1 MANINPTRKSFHPA
15 KPLTRN
21 HMPSDFSISLD
32 QYTSGR
38 SVRIPADFGPSQTLS
53 GFDPSYR
60 NIVDYIGKTY
70 SEDSRAFDD
79 YGLQLGSK
87 KIISDTHH
95 TTGAFPDIILDAEE
109 VIWAGDD
116 IIGFHTSHL
125 TRIIGT
131 NTGRSRYGEPKEK
144 RISVM
149 VIANCIALENEI
161 FHEHVLYNLSLI
173 HI

>member
-1 MANINPTRKSFHPA
+1 MARPILK
-15 KPLTRN
+15 
-21 HMPSDFSISLD
+21 
-32 QYTSGR
+32 
-38 SVRIPADFGPSQTLS
+38 
-53 GFDPSYR
+53 
-60 NIVDYIGKTY
+60 
-70 SEDSRAFDD
+70 DSRVFDD

-131 NTGRSRYGEPKEK
+131 NTGKSRYGDPKEK

-161 FHEHVLYNLSLI
+161 FHEHVLYNTSERCYSSLI
-173 HI
+173 LICGTRQSG